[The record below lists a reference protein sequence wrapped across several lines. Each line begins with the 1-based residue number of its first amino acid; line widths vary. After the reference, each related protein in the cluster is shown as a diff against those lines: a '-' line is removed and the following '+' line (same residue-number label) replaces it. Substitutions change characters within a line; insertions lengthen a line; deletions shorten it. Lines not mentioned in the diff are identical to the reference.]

1 MNDTI
6 SFNEELMKMLQET
19 EEENNIETCLISGE
33 ILEESHIKLD
43 CNHKFNYKYIYNEVH
58 KQKTQPWHSEVNKVG
73 NKQLKCPYCR
83 NIQTGLLPFRDGY
96 CKVKYV
102 NWPPSLM
109 MFPDE
114 CSYTFASGKRKGL
127 ICSKKCSGK
136 YCLSHTK
143 IMEKREKKRL
153 EKEKKKLE
161 KEKKKLE
168 KEKKKLEQHKK
179 YGKISTNMEGL
190 ADHLLQKMEKQLNEL
205 SPAMVNLVLSTPNTS
220 ITPHASN
227 ATELANVQTEQIM
240 SITKPIVVTCA
251 YKFKKGK
258 NKGER
263 CQCKKIQ
270 QDGLCKFHYRKHK
283 QAMEKKKAKLENIN
297 KNIKIKTVTYNANQ
311 NLVITI

>member
-1 MNDTI
+1 MDDTI

-19 EEENNIETCLISGE
+19 EKENNIETCLISGE
-33 ILEESHIKLD
+33 ILQENHIKLD

-114 CSYTFASGKRKGL
+114 CSYIFSSGKRKGA

-143 IMEKREKKRL
+143 IMERREKKRL
-153 EKEKKKLE
+153 EKEKKKSH
-161 KEKKKLE
+161 KIKAKMNKKL
-168 KEKKKLEQHKK
+168 
-179 YGKISTNMEGL
+179 
-190 ADHLLQKMEKQLNEL
+190 DEL
-205 SPAMVNLVLSTPNTS
+205 TPSMVNLILSTPNTC
-220 ITPHASN
+220 
-227 ATELANVQTEQIM
+227 
-240 SITKPIVVTCA
+240 PIVTCS

-258 NKGER
+258 SKGEN
-263 CQCKKIQ
+263 CQCKKIFK
-270 QDGLCKFHYRKHK
+270 DGLCKFHHRKHV
-283 QAMEKKKAKLENIN
+283 QAMEKKKQQLEKVNP
-297 KNIKIKTVTYNANQ
+297 NIKIKTVKYHPNQ